1 VSGSGQSDFRVAA
14 VYGSYAIDKDSSMT
28 MVTVANAAYD
38 GSPRGVTAI
47 VTGAGG
53 LNQSLTV
60 SYSGRNGTVYG
71 PSTTSPSNAGDY
83 TASASFGGDANH
95 DGSNDSKNYSIT
107 KALVTATAGSGSATY
122 DGTSKSPLACV
133 VSGTYT
139 GDLTCANSPAS
150 VGPGAGTTTIYPV
163 VSGTGLDNFQITKFN
178 GSYTINKAT
187 QTIVFGALAKTLFGD
202 PDFPVSATAPS
213 GLTVAFSSQT
223 TAKCTI
229 SGSTVHIVA
238 AGTCTIRASQ
248 AGDANYYAAPNVD
261 QSLTIG
267 AWNLTGFY
275 QPVDM
280 TTTATIV
287 YNTVKGGSTVPFKF
301 NVYAGSIEQAST
313 SAVKSIQ
320 SQQFVCSAGYDAD
333 IPSTELSATGGTVL
347 RYDTTGR
354 QFIYNWQTAK
364 HAGDCFRV
372 TMTAQ

>member
-1 VSGSGQSDFRVAA
+1 
-14 VYGSYAIDKDSSMT
+14 M
-28 MVTVANAAYD
+28 
-38 GSPRGVTAI
+38 
-47 VTGAGG
+47 
-53 LNQSLTV
+53 
-60 SYSGRNGTVYG
+60 SYSGRNGTTYG
-71 PSTTSPSNAGDY
+71 PSTTAPSNAGDY
-83 TASASFGGDANH
+83 TASASFAGDANH
-95 DGSNDSKNYSIT
+95 DGSNDSKDYSIT
-107 KALVTATAGSGSATY
+107 KALVTATAGSGTATY
-122 DGTSKSPLACV
+122 DGATKSPSACV
-133 VSGTYT
+133 VTGTFT
-139 GDLTCANSPAS
+139 GDLTCANNPAS

-163 VSGTGLDNFQITKFN
+163 VSGAGQSNFQITKVN

-187 QTIVFGALAKTLFGD
+187 QTIVFGALANTLFGD
-202 PDFPVSATAPS
+202 PDFPVSATASS
-213 GLTVAFSSQT
+213 GLAVSFSSQT

-364 HAGDCFRV
+364 HAGDCYRV
-372 TMTAQ
+372 TMTAQDGSTLFAYFKTK